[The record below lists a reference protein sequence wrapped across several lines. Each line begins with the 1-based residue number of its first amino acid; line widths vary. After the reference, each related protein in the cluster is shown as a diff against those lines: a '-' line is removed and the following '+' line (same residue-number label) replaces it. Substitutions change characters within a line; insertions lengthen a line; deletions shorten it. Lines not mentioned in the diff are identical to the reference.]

1 MLSINSNIMHQSII
15 DEIRGKR
22 WADLLDDEEY
32 VEYHDNQTSSK
43 DETIISFPKPVIL
56 PSIKLEEERM
66 KSLLDED
73 ESQEEVNLLPV
84 SCPWVGKQV
93 KEIESIRPISY
104 ICLQDEEDKVEI
116 HVADKISVDVTDK
129 RSRACK
135 SVSSGEKCLKGSC
148 CTFAHSF
155 EELNP
160 FACKFGMNCKFIFSD
175 TKTCF
180 YIHPEETK
188 EMYCKR
194 NLIFQQKTTTRAVEH
209 SSSKRTE
216 AFDKLS
222 NVKETIRKTK
232 ICEVMVKYGKCK
244 RQTCNFAHNSSEYKP
259 DCVFGDSCKKKNV
272 CTFRHHPETIQ
283 DYCERMNIKLPKKF

>member
-1 MLSINSNIMHQSII
+1 M
-15 DEIRGKR
+15 RGR
-22 WADLLDDEEY
+22 SWADMEDDEEY
-32 VEYHDNQTSSK
+32 VEFHDNESSTI
-43 DETIISFPKPVIL
+43 DETIISFPKPIIL
-56 PSIKLEEERM
+56 PSIKLEDERI
-66 KSLLDED
+66 KSLIKED
-73 ESQEEVNLLPV
+73 ETQEEVNLLPM
-84 SCPWVGKQV
+84 SCPWVGQQV
-93 KEIESIRPISY
+93 KEFKSVVTIPSF
-104 ICLQDEEDKVEI
+104 LQEEDKIEI
-116 HVADKISVDVTDK
+116 LDTDQISVEVTDK

-180 YIHPEETK
+180 FIHPEETK

-194 NLIFQQKTTTRAVEH
+194 NLIFQQKKTAHTVEH
-209 SSSKRTE
+209 SNSKRTE
-216 AFDKLS
+216 GFDKLS

-244 RQTCNFAHNSSEYKP
+244 RQTCNFAHNSNEYKP

-272 CTFRHHPETIQ
+272 CTFRHHPETIE
-283 DYCERMNIKLPKKF
+283 DYCDRMNIKLPKKF